1 MFVVICGHMFEG
13 EDLQGI
19 AECLLRWQPPL
30 VPWLIELQEEVRRR
44 AEEYGSEGAAFYNI
58 IKSNPIIARF
68 AIIWEILSSFS
79 KSTLFS
85 HLTFYIYYIRFHAFC
100 QRKYI

>member
-58 IKSNPIIARF
+58 IESNP
-68 AIIWEILSSFS
+68 
-79 KSTLFS
+79 K
-85 HLTFYIYYIRFHAFC
+85 
-100 QRKYI
+100 KYKINYQSREKPFE

>member
-30 VPWLIELQEEVRRR
+30 VPWLLELQKEVISR

-58 IKSNPIIARF
+58 VKADPQKYHIDYQ
-68 AIIWEILSSFS
+68 S
-79 KSTLFS
+79 KEKPFE
-85 HLTFYIYYIRFHAFC
+85 
-100 QRKYI
+100 